1 METKSL
7 HLQKKIKFKSNL
19 YPLTFATECSKIINS
34 LLTIILRLHLYGD
47 GIAAFLNPM
56 SDALSF
62 RLTCTQAKNA
72 VAVVPFQHQM
82 HVYQNIASWRAC
94 YPRALSISLKGRK
107 DIKDNVFRHLEGI
120 KWIDI
125 RDCEHLTDDA
135 FIHVNKSISKLD
147 ISACRQITNASF
159 VHFINLKHLTMKSCF
174 QSQITDAGLRLLTN
188 IKYLD
193 ISGCNQRSISDTIF
207 VLMPKLNELR
217 IGCCDQFTDAAFQHL
232 SGLKLLD
239 MGLCDQPEITGSG
252 FKYLTNLQSLN
263 MAHCDQITGYNLL
276 YLTKLKEL
284 DISHC
289 SQLEY
294 NSLKHLFSVGN
305 IKKLVYTWCFEG
317 QSMPE
322 WFQSYLFN

>member
-1 METKSL
+1 
-7 HLQKKIKFKSNL
+7 
-19 YPLTFATECSKIINS
+19 
-34 LLTIILRLHLYGD
+34 
-47 GIAAFLNPM
+47 
-56 SDALSF
+56 
-62 RLTCTQAKNA
+62 
-72 VAVVPFQHQM
+72 
-82 HVYQNIASWRAC
+82 
-94 YPRALSISLKGRK
+94 
-107 DIKDNVFRHLEGI
+107 
-120 KWIDI
+120 
-125 RDCEHLTDDA
+125 
-135 FIHVNKSISKLD
+135 
-147 ISACRQITNASF
+147 
-159 VHFINLKHLTMKSCF
+159 MKSCF